1 MRIPGKEITRRGRT
15 ETSKRAVAALS
26 PTILSWS
33 CVMSSKLTR
42 AVARRGTAEGEVS
55 STKGSN
61 LIVSRPEKGRIADT
75 AEKER
80 ALFFVAVG
88 FFGVSAISLRLSWPL
103 ISVSNGGE
111 ETPLVSGTVDAC
123 THDGYRPPRLT
134 HGVTPTRET
143 AQKDEPKGAIRTH
156 PQAEPPVWSRG
167 KMHSSSSGELET
179 QRPVCRICWESTC
192 EVDGS
197 EEFLSPTPCSCRD
210 ERSNVHQACLE

>member
-75 AEKER
+75 ADGSR
-80 ALFFVAVG
+80 ALFFVAAG

>member
-75 AEKER
+75 QMGAER
-80 ALFFVAVG
+80 FFLVAAG
-88 FFGVSAISLRLSWPL
+88 FLGVSAISLRLSWPL

>member
-75 AEKER
+75 QMGAER
-80 ALFFVAVG
+80 FFLVAAG
-88 FFGVSAISLRLSWPL
+88 FLGVSAISLRLSWPW

>member
-1 MRIPGKEITRRGRT
+1 MYRGR
-15 ETSKRAVAALS
+15 KKVGL
-26 PTILSWS
+26 
-33 CVMSSKLTR
+33 LTPQM
-42 AVARRGTAEGEVS
+42 GAE
-55 STKGSN
+55 
-61 LIVSRPEKGRIADT
+61 RF
-75 AEKER
+75 
-80 ALFFVAVG
+80 FFVAVG

>member
-75 AEKER
+75 ADRSR
-80 ALFFVAVG
+80 ALFLA
-88 FFGVSAISLRLSWPL
+88 SLRYFSASPWPL

-123 THDGYRPPRLT
+123 THDGHRPPRLT

-192 EVDGS
+192 EVNGS